1 MFILLLAALLLLLL
15 EWNIYY
21 RRHWYRQ
28 VDVTLDFDR
37 TSVYAG
43 EQVELTEVITNRKK
57 LPLPVLEV
65 GFHTRKELVFRDTEN
80 TNVSDYVYKRDIFA
94 VLGRQRITRKISILC
109 QKRGYYK
116 VEEADI
122 TAFSL
127 LYRKRYSQALT
138 TNAAIYVYPAQVNVS
153 ETMTV
158 CERMLGIMQCSRH
171 LYEDPFTFR
180 GIREYTTS
188 DPMKTINWK
197 ASARTGGLM
206 VNTFDSVMTQ
216 KVMLYLDVEDGGIL
230 KQEELVE
237 ESIALAASLIRKCM
251 RQGMEAGLL
260 TNAQYR
266 SETKADIGIMEEN
279 RQENVFC
286 EAVCINSKTYLTRI
300 ERMLALYRK
309 EDGWKPYEDC
319 LIQTKAEDAVMIFIS
334 KNDTLEKQKMIEDFL
349 RKERNGILLCP
360 VYRGEQPSIDTAANL
375 KFMTREVEKG

>member
-1 MFILLLAALLLLLL
+1 
-15 EWNIYY
+15 
-21 RRHWYRQ
+21 
-28 VDVTLDFDR
+28 
-37 TSVYAG
+37 
-43 EQVELTEVITNRKK
+43 
-57 LPLPVLEV
+57 
-65 GFHTRKELVFRDTEN
+65 
-80 TNVSDYVYKRDIFA
+80 
-94 VLGRQRITRKISILC
+94 
-109 QKRGYYK
+109 
-116 VEEADI
+116 
-122 TAFSL
+122 
-127 LYRKRYSQALT
+127 
-138 TNAAIYVYPAQVNVS
+138 
-153 ETMTV
+153 MTV

-334 KNDTLEKQKMIEDFL
+334 KNATLEKQKMIEDFL
-349 RKERNGILLCP
+349 GKERYGIWLCP
-360 VYRGEQPSIDTAANL
+360 VYRGEQQHIDTAANL

>member
-1 MFILLLAALLLLLL
+1 M
-15 EWNIYY
+15 
-21 RRHWYRQ
+21 
-28 VDVTLDFDR
+28 
-37 TSVYAG
+37 
-43 EQVELTEVITNRKK
+43 ELTEVITNRKK

-65 GFHTRKELVFRDTEN
+65 GFHTRKELVFQDTEN
-80 TNVSDYVYKRDIFA
+80 TNVSDYIYKRDIFA
-94 VLGRQRITRKISILC
+94 VLGRQRITRKIPILC

-286 EAVCINSKTYLTRI
+286 EAACINSKTYLTQI
-300 ERMLALYRK
+300 ERALALYRK

-334 KNDTLEKQKMIEDFL
+334 KNATLERQKMIENFL
-349 RKERNGILLCP
+349 GKERYGIWLCP
-360 VYRGEQPSIDTAANL
+360 VYRGEQQHIDTAANL

>member
-1 MFILLLAALLLLLL
+1 M
-15 EWNIYY
+15 
-21 RRHWYRQ
+21 
-28 VDVTLDFDR
+28 
-37 TSVYAG
+37 
-43 EQVELTEVITNRKK
+43 ELTEVITNRKK

-94 VLGRQRITRKISILC
+94 VLGRQRITRKIPILC

-279 RQENVFC
+279 RQENVLC
-286 EAVCINSKTYLTRI
+286 EAVCINSKTYLTQI
-300 ERMLALYRK
+300 ERALALYRK

-319 LIQTKAEDAVMIFIS
+319 LIQTKAEDAVIIFIS
-334 KNDTLEKQKMIEDFL
+334 KNATLEKQKMIEDFL
-349 RKERNGILLCP
+349 GKERYGIWLCP

>member
-15 EWNIYY
+15 GWNIYY

-65 GFHTRKELVFRDTEN
+65 GFHTRKELVFQDTEN
-80 TNVSDYVYKRDIFA
+80 TNVSDYIYKRDIFA
-94 VLGRQRITRKISILC
+94 VLGRQRITRKIPILC

-286 EAVCINSKTYLTRI
+286 EAACINSKTYLTQI
-300 ERMLALYRK
+300 ERALALYRK

-334 KNDTLEKQKMIEDFL
+334 KNATLERHKMIENFL
-349 RKERNGILLCP
+349 GKERYGIWLPC
-360 VYRGEQPSIDTAANL
+360 VSW
-375 KFMTREVEKG
+375 

>member
-1 MFILLLAALLLLLL
+1 M
-15 EWNIYY
+15 
-21 RRHWYRQ
+21 
-28 VDVTLDFDR
+28 
-37 TSVYAG
+37 
-43 EQVELTEVITNRKK
+43 ELTEVITNRKK

-94 VLGRQRITRKISILC
+94 VLGRQRITRKIPILC

-286 EAVCINSKTYLTRI
+286 EAACINSKTYLTQI
-300 ERMLALYRK
+300 ERALALYRK

-334 KNDTLEKQKMIEDFL
+334 KNATLERQKMMENFL
-349 RKERNGILLCP
+349 GKERYGIWLCP
-360 VYRGEQPSIDTAANL
+360 VYRGEQQHIDTAANL

>member
-1 MFILLLAALLLLLL
+1 M
-15 EWNIYY
+15 
-21 RRHWYRQ
+21 
-28 VDVTLDFDR
+28 
-37 TSVYAG
+37 
-43 EQVELTEVITNRKK
+43 
-57 LPLPVLEV
+57 

-94 VLGRQRITRKISILC
+94 VLGRQRITRKIPILC

-334 KNDTLEKQKMIEDFL
+334 KNATLEKQKMIEDFL
-349 RKERNGILLCP
+349 GKERYGIWLCP
-360 VYRGEQPSIDTAANL
+360 VYRGEQQHIDTAANL

>member
-1 MFILLLAALLLLLL
+1 M
-15 EWNIYY
+15 
-21 RRHWYRQ
+21 
-28 VDVTLDFDR
+28 
-37 TSVYAG
+37 
-43 EQVELTEVITNRKK
+43 
-57 LPLPVLEV
+57 P
-65 GFHTRKELVFRDTEN
+65 
-80 TNVSDYVYKRDIFA
+80 
-94 VLGRQRITRKISILC
+94 
-109 QKRGYYK
+109 KRGYYK

-286 EAVCINSKTYLTRI
+286 EAACINSKTYLTQI
-300 ERMLALYRK
+300 ERALALYRK

-334 KNDTLEKQKMIEDFL
+334 KNATLERQKMMENFL
-349 RKERNGILLCP
+349 GKERYGIWLCP
-360 VYRGEQPSIDTAANL
+360 VYRGEQQHIDTAANL

>member
-1 MFILLLAALLLLLL
+1 M
-15 EWNIYY
+15 
-21 RRHWYRQ
+21 
-28 VDVTLDFDR
+28 
-37 TSVYAG
+37 
-43 EQVELTEVITNRKK
+43 ELTEVITNRKK

-94 VLGRQRITRKISILC
+94 VLGRQRITRKIPILC

-334 KNDTLEKQKMIEDFL
+334 KNATLEKQKMIEDFL
-349 RKERNGILLCP
+349 GKERYGIWLCP

>member
-1 MFILLLAALLLLLL
+1 M
-15 EWNIYY
+15 
-21 RRHWYRQ
+21 
-28 VDVTLDFDR
+28 
-37 TSVYAG
+37 
-43 EQVELTEVITNRKK
+43 
-57 LPLPVLEV
+57 

-94 VLGRQRITRKISILC
+94 VLGRQRITRKILILC

-286 EAVCINSKTYLTRI
+286 EAACINSKTYLTQI
-300 ERMLALYRK
+300 ERALALYRK

-334 KNDTLEKQKMIEDFL
+334 KNATLERQKMIENFL
-349 RKERNGILLCP
+349 GKERYGIWLCP
-360 VYRGEQPSIDTAANL
+360 VYRGEQQHIDTAANL

>member
-1 MFILLLAALLLLLL
+1 M
-15 EWNIYY
+15 
-21 RRHWYRQ
+21 
-28 VDVTLDFDR
+28 
-37 TSVYAG
+37 
-43 EQVELTEVITNRKK
+43 
-57 LPLPVLEV
+57 
-65 GFHTRKELVFRDTEN
+65 VFRDTEN

-94 VLGRQRITRKISILC
+94 VLGRQRITRKIPILC

-279 RQENVFC
+279 RQENVLC
-286 EAVCINSKTYLTRI
+286 EAVCINSKTYLTQI
-300 ERMLALYRK
+300 ERALALYRK

-319 LIQTKAEDAVMIFIS
+319 LIQTKAEDAVIIFIS
-334 KNDTLEKQKMIEDFL
+334 KNATLEKQKMIEDFL
-349 RKERNGILLCP
+349 GKERYGIWLCP

>member
-15 EWNIYY
+15 GWNIYY

-65 GFHTRKELVFRDTEN
+65 GFHTRKELVFQDTEN
-80 TNVSDYVYKRDIFA
+80 TNVSDYIYKRDIFA
-94 VLGRQRITRKISILC
+94 VLGRQRITRKIPILC
-109 QKRGYYK
+109 LKRGYYK

-138 TNAAIYVYPAQVNVS
+138 TNAVIYVYPAQVNVS

-266 SETKADIGIMEEN
+266 SEQKTEEMEAI
-279 RQENVFC
+279 C
-286 EAVCINSKTYLTRI
+286 ENSKTYLTRI

-334 KNDTLEKQKMIEDFL
+334 KNATLERQKMIENFL
-349 RKERNGILLCP
+349 GKERYGIWLCP
-360 VYRGEQPSIDTAANL
+360 VYRGEQQHIDTAANL

>member
-1 MFILLLAALLLLLL
+1 M
-15 EWNIYY
+15 
-21 RRHWYRQ
+21 
-28 VDVTLDFDR
+28 
-37 TSVYAG
+37 
-43 EQVELTEVITNRKK
+43 
-57 LPLPVLEV
+57 
-65 GFHTRKELVFRDTEN
+65 GFHTRKELVFQDTEN
-80 TNVSDYVYKRDIFA
+80 TNVSDYIYKRDIFA
-94 VLGRQRITRKISILC
+94 VLGRQRITRKIPILC

-286 EAVCINSKTYLTRI
+286 EAACINSKTYLTQI
-300 ERMLALYRK
+300 ERALALYRK

-334 KNDTLEKQKMIEDFL
+334 KNATLERQKMIENFL
-349 RKERNGILLCP
+349 GKERYGIWLCP
-360 VYRGEQPSIDTAANL
+360 VYRGEQQHIDTAANL

>member
-15 EWNIYY
+15 GWNIYY

-94 VLGRQRITRKISILC
+94 VLGRQRITRKIPILC
-109 QKRGYYK
+109 PKRGYYK

-138 TNAAIYVYPAQVNVS
+138 TNAVIYVYPAQVNVS

-266 SETKADIGIMEEN
+266 SDTKTGSGIMEEN
-279 RQENVFC
+279 RQENVLC
-286 EAVCINSKTYLTRI
+286 EAVCINSKTYLTQI
-300 ERMLALYRK
+300 ERALALYRK
-309 EDGWKPYEDC
+309 EDGWKPY
-319 LIQTKAEDAVMIFIS
+319 
-334 KNDTLEKQKMIEDFL
+334 
-349 RKERNGILLCP
+349 
-360 VYRGEQPSIDTAANL
+360 
-375 KFMTREVEKG
+375 

>member
-15 EWNIYY
+15 GWNIYY

-65 GFHTRKELVFRDTEN
+65 GFHTRKELVFQDTEN
-80 TNVSDYVYKRDIFA
+80 TNVSDYIYKRDIFA
-94 VLGRQRITRKISILC
+94 VLGRQRITRKIPILC

-153 ETMTV
+153 GTMTV

-260 TNAQYR
+260 TNA
-266 SETKADIGIMEEN
+266 
-279 RQENVFC
+279 
-286 EAVCINSKTYLTRI
+286 
-300 ERMLALYRK
+300 
-309 EDGWKPYEDC
+309 
-319 LIQTKAEDAVMIFIS
+319 
-334 KNDTLEKQKMIEDFL
+334 
-349 RKERNGILLCP
+349 
-360 VYRGEQPSIDTAANL
+360 
-375 KFMTREVEKG
+375 